1 MARDF
6 EPFALPVGQY
16 RIDGDTDAMV
26 RTTSHAPDRIGD
38 AAHPIMAFVA
48 ALGGLGA
55 PIADVCVMLGSSI
68 SVGPLL
74 ASCTIQYDRPL
85 RIDLTYEVHAM
96 LTGLIRKPSR
106 AYGAADHA
114 KLVIR
119 LERDGMR
126 DAEVALTWVLPV
138 RGVAA

>member
-16 RIDGDTDAMV
+16 RITSAIDDMIRA
-26 RTTSHAPDRIGD
+26 TSHAPDRIGD

-74 ASCTIQYDRPL
+74 ASCTIRYDRPL
-85 RIDLTYEVHAM
+85 RIDRSYAIHA
-96 LTGLIRKPSR
+96 LLAGLIRKPSR

-114 KLVIR
+114 QLVIG
-119 LERDGMR
+119 LEQDGVR

-138 RGVAA
+138 RAAV